1 MPSRAS
7 STRCRAVI
15 LWSFAGAACSPAPE
29 PAAPTSPSI
38 AAVVGAPSSS
48 APSRTATAV
57 ADVPAPPDSEL
68 VKRLRTGDGISVNEL
83 ASICRT
89 SSAAE
94 LARVVPSLSSFGKQR
109 AAMCLEL
116 LPGGGPV
123 LLRLF
128 EEPDLMVRAS
138 AARGLQKVSDPSI
151 ADGLLRAL
159 AQPNEGVQ
167 RAKLYLAL
175 GRSLPAGRIEELR
188 ALAQKEPKTEA
199 FTSGDPSK
207 VALFALAKLGGAPER
222 QALFAAVQAV
232 KHARG
237 DDPHAVTELLVDY
250 LQDRAFAKALTPWLA
265 DQTNVDSSHQASYRA
280 CDLAVLTA
288 KRLGVDVGVDAAGI
302 KKYDGATLAR
312 ARAQLDAMP
321 AP

>member
-1 MPSRAS
+1 
-7 STRCRAVI
+7 
-15 LWSFAGAACSPAPE
+15 
-29 PAAPTSPSI
+29 
-38 AAVVGAPSSS
+38 
-48 APSRTATAV
+48 
-57 ADVPAPPDSEL
+57 

-83 ASICRT
+83 GSICAT

-109 AAMCLEL
+109 AAMCLERISA
-116 LPGGGPV
+116 GGPV
-123 LLRLF
+123 LVKLF
-128 EEPDLMVRAS
+128 EDPDPMVRSA
-138 AARGLQKVSDPSI
+138 AARGLEKVSDPSI

-159 AQPNEGVQ
+159 AQPNEGVL
-167 RAKLYLAL
+167 RGKLYLAL

-188 ALAQKEPKTEA
+188 ALAQKEPRTET
-199 FTSGDPSK
+199 FTSADPSN

-222 QALFAAVQAV
+222 RALFAAVQAV
-232 KHARG
+232 KPARG

-250 LQDRAFAKALTPWLA
+250 LADRAFAKALTPWLA

-280 CDLAVLTA
+280 CDLAVLTV

-302 KKYDGATLAR
+302 RKYDATTLAR
-312 ARAQLDAMP
+312 ARAKLDALP